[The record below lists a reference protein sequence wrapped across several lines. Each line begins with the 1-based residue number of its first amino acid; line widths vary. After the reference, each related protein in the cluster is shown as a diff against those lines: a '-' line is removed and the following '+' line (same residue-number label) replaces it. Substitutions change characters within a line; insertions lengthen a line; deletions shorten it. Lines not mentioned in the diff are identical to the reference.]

1 MNQQNNQ
8 NNQNNDGS
16 GGKKNRQS
24 LLIVMLGILGALMI
38 WSFIANMSS
47 SAQKDEE
54 ITYSEFLQMLDKDE
68 VKSVQLQST
77 TLTITPREQKY
88 KNITV
93 TYTATLMETST
104 ALVERLS
111 KIDNI
116 EFKEI
121 EPDSTGMI
129 VSSILSFLIPFVLLI
144 VGMNLIM
151 GRMSK
156 GGGMMGNMGK
166 SKAKAYVQKETG
178 VLFSDVAGQDEAK
191 ESLQEVVDFLHNP
204 AKYTSI
210 GAKLPKGALLVG
222 PPGTGKTLLAKAVAG
237 EAHVPFFSLSGSDFV
252 EMFVGVGA
260 SRVRQ
265 LFEEAKKN
273 APCIIFIDEIDAVAR
288 RRGSGLGG
296 GHDEREQTLNQ
307 MLVEMDGFGVNEGI
321 IMIAATNRVDILDP
335 AILRPGRFDRKVG
348 VGRPDV
354 KGREDILKIHC
365 RQKPLGDDV
374 DLHEIA
380 RTTAGFVGADLENL
394 MNEAAIQAA
403 RDDRAYIMKED
414 IDKSFIKVGI
424 GTEKKSRVVPESE
437 RRITAYHESGHAI
450 LFHLLPD
457 VGPVYT
463 VSIIPTGT
471 GAAGYTMPLPENDNV
486 FMTRGKMIQDIMVS
500 LGGRIAEELILDD
513 ITTGA
518 SQDIKQVT
526 QYARAMVTKF
536 GMSDEL
542 GLINYDSGEGD
553 EVFLGKEIG
562 QQRPYGENTQTVIDQ
577 EVKKIVNKCYKDAK
591 AMIEEHIDVLHKCAA
606 LLLEKER
613 INRAEFEALFEPET
627 EVETQ
632 V

>member
-93 TYTATLMETST
+93 RLTQRPLWRPAQPS
-104 ALVERLS
+104 VERLS

-129 VSSILSFLIPFVLLI
+129 ASSILSFLIPFVLLI

-210 GAKLPKGALLVG
+210 GAKLPKGALL
-222 PPGTGKTLLAKAVAG
+222 
-237 EAHVPFFSLSGSDFV
+237 
-252 EMFVGVGA
+252 
-260 SRVRQ
+260 
-265 LFEEAKKN
+265 
-273 APCIIFIDEIDAVAR
+273 
-288 RRGSGLGG
+288 
-296 GHDEREQTLNQ
+296 
-307 MLVEMDGFGVNEGI
+307 
-321 IMIAATNRVDILDP
+321 
-335 AILRPGRFDRKVG
+335 
-348 VGRPDV
+348 GRP
-354 KGREDILKIHC
+354 
-365 RQKPLGDDV
+365 
-374 DLHEIA
+374 A
-380 RTTAGFVGADLENL
+380 R
-394 MNEAAIQAA
+394 
-403 RDDRAYIMKED
+403 
-414 IDKSFIKVGI
+414 
-424 GTEKKSRVVPESE
+424 
-437 RRITAYHESGHAI
+437 
-450 LFHLLPD
+450 
-457 VGPVYT
+457 
-463 VSIIPTGT
+463 
-471 GAAGYTMPLPENDNV
+471 
-486 FMTRGKMIQDIMVS
+486 
-500 LGGRIAEELILDD
+500 
-513 ITTGA
+513 
-518 SQDIKQVT
+518 
-526 QYARAMVTKF
+526 
-536 GMSDEL
+536 
-542 GLINYDSGEGD
+542 
-553 EVFLGKEIG
+553 
-562 QQRPYGENTQTVIDQ
+562 
-577 EVKKIVNKCYKDAK
+577 
-591 AMIEEHIDVLHKCAA
+591 
-606 LLLEKER
+606 
-613 INRAEFEALFEPET
+613 NR
-627 EVETQ
+627 
-632 V
+632 

>member
-204 AKYTSI
+204 
-210 GAKLPKGALLVG
+210 
-222 PPGTGKTLLAKAVAG
+222 GK
-237 EAHVPFFSLSGSDFV
+237 
-252 EMFVGVGA
+252 
-260 SRVRQ
+260 
-265 LFEEAKKN
+265 
-273 APCIIFIDEIDAVAR
+273 IY
-288 RRGSGLGG
+288 
-296 GHDEREQTLNQ
+296 
-307 MLVEMDGFGVNEGI
+307 
-321 IMIAATNRVDILDP
+321 
-335 AILRPGRFDRKVG
+335 
-348 VGRPDV
+348 
-354 KGREDILKIHC
+354 IHRC
-365 RQKPLGDDV
+365 
-374 DLHEIA
+374 
-380 RTTAGFVGADLENL
+380 
-394 MNEAAIQAA
+394 QA
-403 RDDRAYIMKED
+403 
-414 IDKSFIKVGI
+414 
-424 GTEKKSRVVPESE
+424 SE
-437 RRITAYHESGHAI
+437 R
-450 LFHLLPD
+450 
-457 VGPVYT
+457 
-463 VSIIPTGT
+463 
-471 GAAGYTMPLPENDNV
+471 
-486 FMTRGKMIQDIMVS
+486 
-500 LGGRIAEELILDD
+500 
-513 ITTGA
+513 
-518 SQDIKQVT
+518 
-526 QYARAMVTKF
+526 
-536 GMSDEL
+536 
-542 GLINYDSGEGD
+542 
-553 EVFLGKEIG
+553 
-562 QQRPYGENTQTVIDQ
+562 
-577 EVKKIVNKCYKDAK
+577 
-591 AMIEEHIDVLHKCAA
+591 CAA
-606 LLLEKER
+606 CR
-613 INRAEFEALFEPET
+613 PARNR
-627 EVETQ
+627 
-632 V
+632 